1 MTTSNNNSKPV
12 VTRSIISF
20 SNPKKRD
27 KTQPQVPVMS
37 KSGIKMLHPYS
48 NPVEYHSDSLK
59 VTFQVADE
67 SITPPETLSQ
77 DILKSLIASDT
88 KVAIDLEQTYS
99 VRNSTFT
106 HFRNKA
112 GDLCVIANYSKPY
125 QGIAVSIP
133 C

>member
-88 KVAIDLEQTYS
+88 KVALTWNKPIASVIPPLRISVTRLATY
-99 VRNSTFT
+99 
-106 HFRNKA
+106 A
-112 GDLCVIANYSKPY
+112 L
-125 QGIAVSIP
+125 
-133 C
+133 